1 MSGKNDALSL
11 VPGRECGTCNVCC
24 VALTINEPPVL
35 QKVQGVRCRHNQ
47 ADNLCAIYESRPD
60 TCRTFFC
67 GFRYLAWIK
76 PTLRPDVSGVLVR
89 MQAEKL
95 DASGVQKISPVFML
109 LNRDAVRAEG
119 FAESIAAAVMSDV
132 PTYISIPGP
141 PGHTASHAKVNDVLR
156 HAVVTKD
163 KPGVMRLLRQ
173 IYAKGRGGKRE
184 PVTFKRV
191 TGGPGMEPIGGVEK
205 PVVE

>member
-1 MSGKNDALSL
+1 MSKPSDEIPL

-24 VALTINEPPVL
+24 VALTINEPPLL

-47 ADNLCAIYESRPD
+47 TDNLCAIYASRPD

-67 GFRYLAWIK
+67 GFRHLSWIK

-89 MQAEKL
+89 MQAEKP
-95 DASGVQKISPVFML
+95 DGSGVQKVSPVFML
-109 LNRDAVRAEG
+109 LNREAVKAEG

-132 PTYISIPGP
+132 PTYVSIPGP
-141 PGHTASHAKVNDVLR
+141 PGYTASHAKVNDVLR
-156 HAVVTKD
+156 HAVITKD
-163 KPGVMRLLRQ
+163 KPAVLRLLRQ

-191 TGGPGMEPIGGVEK
+191 TGGPGVEPTGGPEK
-205 PVVE
+205 PAD